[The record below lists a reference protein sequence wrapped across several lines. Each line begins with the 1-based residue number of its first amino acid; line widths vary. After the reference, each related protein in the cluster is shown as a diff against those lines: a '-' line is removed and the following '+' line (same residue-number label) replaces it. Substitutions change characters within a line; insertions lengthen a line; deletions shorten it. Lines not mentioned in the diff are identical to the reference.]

1 MLLLTVLGPCLDPMM
16 SPHGQKPILTA
27 SAAGNSS
34 LRDVFSVPLLDAHDY
49 LGSFSEGGYIPFF
62 VSPFLCI

>member
-1 MLLLTVLGPCLDPMM
+1 MLLTVFGPCLDPMM

-34 LRDVFSVPLLDAHDY
+34 LEDVFSVPLLDAHDY